1 MVELSVRLPW
11 RGLSPH
17 NLTTR
22 VLERKAM
29 QIEIFLNAC
38 MKERG
43 ITLDE
48 LIDNYVLEVQELP
61 SIHGQHKVIFRWNV
75 ALREKQEGE
84 EDL

>member
-1 MVELSVRLPW
+1 
-11 RGLSPH
+11 
-17 NLTTR
+17 
-22 VLERKAM
+22 
-29 QIEIFLNAC
+29 